1 MEFKSW
7 DDKRNF
13 VEENK
18 LAQEG
23 KASDRRLSEKGHK
36 GNYFSLRDEFAK
48 DRDRIIF
55 SRAFRRLEHKAQIY
69 SHQKGDHFRTRLT
82 HTLEVAQIA
91 RKIARNLNVN
101 EALSEAIALGHDIG
115 HTPFGHQGERTL
127 DDLMIG
133 KDTLSDRIHPS
144 INYGGFKHNFHSLK
158 ILDELEIKF
167 KEVRGMN
174 LTWQVM
180 EGIVKHTKTKREG
193 NSWPLNRFIQD
204 EKFLESC
211 MDRPFSYTL
220 EGQIV
225 NVSDEIA
232 QRQHDIDDGLK
243 DKDLNISYASIAIK
257 IYKKVNKILE
267 HYQENKAFNYI
278 SDESIET
285 LLVLKNNIKENLAL
299 DKLHKSIIN
308 LKNDNEDSET
318 SMTILEDIYN
328 GELNDGFGENSDIK
342 DYSESFKINQ
352 LTRDVIDFFITDVT
366 TNSMNN
372 ILKKGLTCKVNYDGR
387 VYFKEKLVDFSYYGK
402 QLDEAIE
409 EYIKAK
415 ILNSYNVNRFDGNSR
430 YIIKQLFKA
439 YYANPRQMPK
449 HNLERLQS
457 KVKKICN
464 EIYDVKVLFDGKP
477 IEIKTISFNDD
488 KKGIIEVY
496 TNLLKLKLS
505 KIQLINY
512 SGEVISDKEEILD
525 DISKLKISKNELKD
539 LSEKER
545 YVYAL
550 REIRYYYLSTICDY
564 IAGMTDN
571 YAIDEF
577 KKLYNGFTL

>member
-1 MEFKSW
+1 MENW
-7 DDKRNF
+7 EEKRQFIEVNNF
-13 VEENK
+13 AQQGKETDRRISEEN
-18 LAQEG
+18 
-23 KASDRRLSEKGHK
+23 HK

-91 RKIARNLNVN
+91 RKIARNLNLN
-101 EALSEAIALGHDIG
+101 EALAEAIALGHDIG

-133 KDTLSDRIHPS
+133 KDTLSNRIYPS

-158 ILDELEIKF
+158 ILDELEVKF
-167 KEVRGMN
+167 KETRGMN

-180 EGIVKHTKTKREG
+180 EGILKHTKTKRNG
-193 NSWPLNRFIQD
+193 NNWPLNRFIQD
-204 EKFLESC
+204 EMFLKEC
-211 MDRPFSYTL
+211 MELPFSFTL

-232 QRQHDIDDGLK
+232 QRQHDIDDGVK
-243 DKDLNISYASIAIK
+243 DNDLNISYESIAIK
-257 IYKKVNKILE
+257 IYKKVNEILD
-267 HYQENKAFNYI
+267 HYEKNKAFNYI
-278 SDESIET
+278 SKDSIEI
-285 LLVLKNNIKENLAL
+285 LIILKNNIKENLAL
-299 DKLHKSIIN
+299 DRINRSIFNAKEIN
-308 LKNDNEDSET
+308 NVEN
-318 SMTILEDIYN
+318 SMTILENIYN
-328 GELNDGFGENSDIK
+328 NDFDKSFGENGDIK

-372 ILKKGLTCKVNYDGR
+372 ILKKGFNVKAESNNR
-387 VYFKEKLVDFSYYGK
+387 IYFKEKLVDFSYYGK

-457 KVKKICN
+457 NVKKICSD
-464 EIYDVKVLFDGKP
+464 IYNVKILFNGKK
-477 IEIKTISFNDD
+477 IEIKNISFNND
-488 KKGIIEVY
+488 KKGIIESY
-496 TNLLKLKLS
+496 TNLLKFKLE
-505 KIQLINY
+505 KMDLLDFNDN
-512 SGEVISDKEEILD
+512 VIDNKQNLLEEIANFQIEETNLEN
-525 DISKLKISKNELKD
+525 LT
-539 LSEKER
+539 EKER
-545 YVYAL
+545 YIYTL
-550 REIRYYYLSTICDY
+550 KELRYYYLSTICDY

-577 KKLYNGFTL
+577 KKLYNGINI